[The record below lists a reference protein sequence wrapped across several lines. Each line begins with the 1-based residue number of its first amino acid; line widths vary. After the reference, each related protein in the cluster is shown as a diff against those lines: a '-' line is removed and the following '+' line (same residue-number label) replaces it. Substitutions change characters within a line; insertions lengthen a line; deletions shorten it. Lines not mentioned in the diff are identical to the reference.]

1 MADRRSARTPDGGP
15 PMSAR
20 RHGGARMPAKGRQ
33 RGFTLIEIVVAFAL
47 LAVGLTLLLGTLSGA
62 SRQLRQAGDAG
73 QAALHAQ
80 SLLAERSDALLQ
92 PGQLRGTFEEGRYR
106 WQLAVTPWQDP
117 QADAAPADPFGP
129 RLLHLQLDVRW
140 GDGGPQ
146 QRLRLT
152 SLRLVLPAAADGVR
166 P

>member
-1 MADRRSARTPDGGP
+1 
-15 PMSAR
+15 MSAR
-20 RHGGARMPAKGRQ
+20 RCSGTRVPAMRRQ

-47 LAVGLTLLLGTLSGA
+47 LALGLTLLLGTLSGA

-92 PGQLRGTFEEGRYR
+92 PGQRAGTFEEGRYR

-117 QADAAPADPFGP
+117 QARGAPVDPFAA
-129 RLLHLQLDVRW
+129 RLLHLRLDVRW
-140 GDGGPQ
+140 GDGESQ
-146 QRLRLT
+146 QQLQVN
-152 SLRLVLPAAADGVR
+152 SLRLVLPPAEGMR

>member
-1 MADRRSARTPDGGP
+1 
-15 PMSAR
+15 MSAR
-20 RHGGARMPAKGRQ
+20 RRSGARVPTMRRQ

-47 LAVGLTLLLGTLSGA
+47 LALGLTLLLGTLSGA

-92 PGQLRGTFEEGRYR
+92 PGQLDGSFEQGRYR
-106 WQLAVTPWQDP
+106 WHLAVTPWQEP
-117 QADAAPADPFGP
+117 QARAAAADPFAA
-129 RLLHLQLDVRW
+129 RLLHLRLDVRW

-146 QRLRLT
+146 QQLQVN
-152 SLRLVLPAAADGVR
+152 SLRLVLPTAADGVR